1 MEKILFII
9 AGCNGAGKTTAAYN
23 IMPHVLNVAQFV
35 NADEIAR
42 GLSPFNPESVAIEAG
57 RIMLNRIDELLEQ
70 NKSLTIETTLA
81 TRSYARLIQKAHQ
94 KGYNVILLY
103 FWLNSPELAIERVA
117 TRVRNGGHNIPADI
131 IRRRYNKSI
140 CNLFRIFLPICD
152 VWNIYDNSDNPRK
165 AIASGVGKD
174 ILKIT
179 DIDIFNQLKNYAR

>member
-1 MEKILFII
+1 MEKNLFII

-57 RIMLNRIDELLEQ
+57 RIMLNRIDELLDQ

-174 ILKIT
+174 IFKIT

>member
-1 MEKILFII
+1 MEENLFII

>member
-1 MEKILFII
+1 MEKNLFII

-57 RIMLNRIDELLEQ
+57 RIMLNRIDELLDQ

-152 VWNIYDNSDNPRK
+152 VWNLYDNSDNPRK

>member
-1 MEKILFII
+1 
-9 AGCNGAGKTTAAYN
+9 
-23 IMPHVLNVAQFV
+23 
-35 NADEIAR
+35 
-42 GLSPFNPESVAIEAG
+42 
-57 RIMLNRIDELLEQ
+57 MLNRIDELLDQ

-174 ILKIT
+174 IFKIT

>member
-1 MEKILFII
+1 MEKNLFII

-57 RIMLNRIDELLEQ
+57 RIMLNRIDELLDQ

-81 TRSYARLIQKAHQ
+81 TRSYASLIQKAHQ

-174 ILKIT
+174 IFKIT

>member
-1 MEKILFII
+1 MEKNLFII

-57 RIMLNRIDELLEQ
+57 RIMLNRIDELLDQ